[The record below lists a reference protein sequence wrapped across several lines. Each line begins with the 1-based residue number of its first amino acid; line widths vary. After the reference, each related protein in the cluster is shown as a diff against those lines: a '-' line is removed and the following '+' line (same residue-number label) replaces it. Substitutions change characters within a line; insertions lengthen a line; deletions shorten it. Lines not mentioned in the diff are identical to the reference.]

1 MLRIRTRMSFDLVI
15 QARLRWIAAVVYWLT
30 R

>member
-1 MLRIRTRMSFDLVI
+1 MLKLRTRMSFDLVI
-15 QARLRWIAAVVYWLT
+15 QARLCWIAAVYWLI